1 MSEKNPL
8 SNTEKRQKLYAKADK
23 VYSAKEY
30 AYLAVFVALLIAAQL
45 VLSVVLGVEVVSV
58 LFIAYAYVFGAKRG
72 MLAATAFSL
81 LRQFLFGFFPVVLLL
96 YLLYFN
102 GLTVFF
108 GWLGE
113 KKRTALES
121 RQLPIVMV
129 FSCIATL
136 CFTLTDNVISP
147 LFLGYTWEQTKLYF
161 VASVPVAIAHV
172 VSVGISVFLLFLPL
186 KRIFILLKRGL

>member
-1 MSEKNPL
+1 MKNKNLL
-8 SNTEKRQKLYAKADK
+8 SDTEERQSVYGKKNK

-30 AYLAVFVALLIAAQL
+30 AYLSVFVALGIAAQL

-58 LFIAYAYVFGAKRG
+58 LFISYAYVFGARRG

-81 LRQFLFGFFPVVLLL
+81 LRQFLFGFFPVVLVL

-102 GLTVFF
+102 GLAAFF
-108 GWLGE
+108 GYLGE
-113 KKRTALES
+113 KNRRAMES

-136 CFTLTDNVISP
+136 CFTLLDNVITP
-147 LFLGYTWEQTKLYF
+147 LFFGYTWEQTKVYF
-161 VASVPVAIAHV
+161 TASIAVAVAHV
-172 VSVGISVFLLFLPL
+172 ISVGVSVFFLFLPF
-186 KRIFILLKRGL
+186 KRIFIILKRGL